1 MNPFQARYC
10 DDHGTHTHTLAATH
24 RLPTLCAYFSKA
36 RLQLLAKL
44 KVQCPMV
51 LAPWIECA
59 CTSRTFASALHIFGN
74 SQNVLAL
81 SAKYRTLVSSRKR
94 PDKRHVCFAGI
105 MTADAGVELLT
116 AEVLDGD
123 DVEWGV
129 PVSAL
134 RQRCHRDAVN
144 DWNFLGIGYHDSL
157 GHVELFIGASGLG
170 LSIRAF
176 GLGLFTGAFGLGALP
191 SSAHLLFL
199 LSELLTAVSKVAVTL
214 TIVEELVTGAGVY
227 IKVFK
232 DVPRRSLALA
242 LKSFKK
248 PHPTR
253 CVHMFLYRMA
263 GRLSAR
269 HLRAKLWSL

>member
-1 MNPFQARYC
+1 
-10 DDHGTHTHTLAATH
+10 
-24 RLPTLCAYFSKA
+24 
-36 RLQLLAKL
+36 
-44 KVQCPMV
+44 
-51 LAPWIECA
+51 
-59 CTSRTFASALHIFGN
+59 
-74 SQNVLAL
+74 
-81 SAKYRTLVSSRKR
+81 
-94 PDKRHVCFAGI
+94 
-105 MTADAGVELLT
+105 MTADASVELLT

-123 DVEWGV
+123 DVERRV

-144 DWNFLGIGYHDSL
+144 GHRDAGNNWSFLGIGYHGSL
-157 GHVELFIGASGLG
+157 GHVELSIG
-170 LSIRAF
+170 AF
-176 GLGLFTGAFGLGALP
+176 GLGLFTRTFGLELFTGAFGLGALP
-191 SSAHLLFL
+191 GSAHLLFL

-232 DVPRRSLALA
+232 DVSRRSLALA

-253 CVHMFLYRMA
+253 CVHMLLYRMA

-269 HLRAKLWSL
+269 HLRAKLWGL

>member
-1 MNPFQARYC
+1 M
-10 DDHGTHTHTLAATH
+10 
-24 RLPTLCAYFSKA
+24 
-36 RLQLLAKL
+36 
-44 KVQCPMV
+44 
-51 LAPWIECA
+51 
-59 CTSRTFASALHIFGN
+59 
-74 SQNVLAL
+74 LAL
-81 SAKYRTLVSSRKR
+81 SAKYRTLISARKR
-94 PDKRHVCFAGI
+94 PDKRHMWFAGV
-105 MTADAGVELLT
+105 MTADASVELST

-123 DVEWGV
+123 DVERRV

-144 DWNFLGIGYHDSL
+144 GHRDAVNDWSFLGIGYHGSL

-170 LSIRAF
+170 L
-176 GLGLFTGAFGLGALP
+176 FTGALGLGALP
-191 SSAHLLFL
+191 GSAHLLFL

-232 DVPRRSLALA
+232 DVPRCSLALA

-269 HLRAKLWSL
+269 HLRAKLWGL

>member
-1 MNPFQARYC
+1 M
-10 DDHGTHTHTLAATH
+10 
-24 RLPTLCAYFSKA
+24 
-36 RLQLLAKL
+36 
-44 KVQCPMV
+44 
-51 LAPWIECA
+51 
-59 CTSRTFASALHIFGN
+59 
-74 SQNVLAL
+74 
-81 SAKYRTLVSSRKR
+81 
-94 PDKRHVCFAGI
+94 CFAGV
-105 MTADAGVELLT
+105 MTADASVELST

-123 DVEWGV
+123 DVERRV

-144 DWNFLGIGYHDSL
+144 GHRDAGNNWSFLGIGYHGSL

-170 LSIRAF
+170 LSTRAF
-176 GLGLFTGAFGLGALP
+176 GLELFTRAFGLGALP
-191 SSAHLLFL
+191 GSAHLLFL

-232 DVPRRSLALA
+232 DVSRRSLALA

-253 CVHMFLYRMA
+253 CVHMLLYRMA

-269 HLRAKLWSL
+269 HLRAELWGL

>member
-1 MNPFQARYC
+1 
-10 DDHGTHTHTLAATH
+10 
-24 RLPTLCAYFSKA
+24 
-36 RLQLLAKL
+36 
-44 KVQCPMV
+44 
-51 LAPWIECA
+51 
-59 CTSRTFASALHIFGN
+59 
-74 SQNVLAL
+74 
-81 SAKYRTLVSSRKR
+81 
-94 PDKRHVCFAGI
+94 
-105 MTADAGVELLT
+105 MTADASVELLT

-123 DVEWGV
+123 DVERRV

-144 DWNFLGIGYHDSL
+144 GHRDAGNNWSFLGIGYHGSL

-170 LSIRAF
+170 L
-176 GLGLFTGAFGLGALP
+176 FTGAFGLGALP
-191 SSAHLLFL
+191 GSAHLLFL

-269 HLRAKLWSL
+269 HLRAKVRGL

>member
-1 MNPFQARYC
+1 M
-10 DDHGTHTHTLAATH
+10 
-24 RLPTLCAYFSKA
+24 
-36 RLQLLAKL
+36 
-44 KVQCPMV
+44 
-51 LAPWIECA
+51 
-59 CTSRTFASALHIFGN
+59 
-74 SQNVLAL
+74 LAL
-81 SAKYRTLVSSRKR
+81 SAKYRTLISARKR
-94 PDKRHVCFAGI
+94 PDKRHMWFAGV
-105 MTADAGVELLT
+105 MTADASVELLT

-123 DVEWGV
+123 DVERRV

-144 DWNFLGIGYHDSL
+144 GHRDAVNDWSFLGIGYHGSL
-157 GHVELFIGASGLG
+157 GHVELFIGAFRLG
-170 LSIRAF
+170 LSTRAF

-199 LSELLTAVSKVAVTL
+199 LSELFTTVSKVAVTL
-214 TIVEELVTGAGVY
+214 TIVEELVTSAGVY

-232 DVPRRSLALA
+232 DVARRSLALA

-263 GRLSAR
+263 GRLSPR
-269 HLRAKLWSL
+269 HSRAKLWGL

>member
-1 MNPFQARYC
+1 
-10 DDHGTHTHTLAATH
+10 
-24 RLPTLCAYFSKA
+24 
-36 RLQLLAKL
+36 
-44 KVQCPMV
+44 
-51 LAPWIECA
+51 
-59 CTSRTFASALHIFGN
+59 
-74 SQNVLAL
+74 
-81 SAKYRTLVSSRKR
+81 
-94 PDKRHVCFAGI
+94 
-105 MTADAGVELLT
+105 MTADASVELLT

-134 RQRCHRDAVN
+134 RQRCHRDTVN
-144 DWNFLGIGYHDSL
+144 DWSFLGIGYHGSL
-157 GHVELFIGASGLG
+157 GHVEL
-170 LSIRAF
+170 SI
-176 GLGLFTGAFGLGALP
+176 GAFGLGALP

-199 LSELLTAVSKVAVTL
+199 LSELLTTVSKVAVTL

-227 IKVFK
+227 IKVFE

-242 LKSFKK
+242 LKSFEK

-269 HLRAKLWSL
+269 HLRAKPWGL